1 MTTKINVMTALKAI
15 QEQEFQKL
23 FPTVAA
29 SLG

>member
-1 MTTKINVMTALKAI
+1 MTALKAVP
-15 QEQEFQKL
+15 QCEFQKL